1 MAEVKLANITKV
13 FDRQV
18 MGLKDLTLQI
28 KDGEFFTILGP
39 SGSGKSTILRVI
51 AGLERQDKGDVFI
64 DGVNVN
70 ESLPQQR
77 NIAFVF
83 QSYALYPHMNVYE
96 NIAVGLR
103 IKGYSQKDIR
113 SRIDEVA
120 KLLEIPEL
128 LKRKPKA
135 LSGGQRQRVAL
146 ARAIAKRPKV
156 FLLDEPLSNLDAS
169 LREKMRTELKTL
181 FKKLKAT
188 VIYVTHDQQEAM
200 GLSDRIAIID
210 KGQLK
215 QIGLSDELYSHPKNL
230 FVASFLGSPKI
241 NTFEVMVEDGSFVL
255 GSVRLRLPQE
265 YGVRIKNLNRIFL
278 GIRAEDVRV
287 YPDKK
292 PNTFAVSV
300 IMIEKMGKYS
310 ILTLDL
316 QGQTFKSIIDNE
328 FTCKLDNNVWVEF
341 NERRLYLFNTDTQEA
356 V

>member
-1 MAEVKLANITKV
+1 
-13 FDRQV
+13 
-18 MGLKDLTLQI
+18 
-28 KDGEFFTILGP
+28 
-39 SGSGKSTILRVI
+39 
-51 AGLERQDKGDVFI
+51 
-64 DGVNVN
+64 
-70 ESLPQQR
+70 
-77 NIAFVF
+77 
-83 QSYALYPHMNVYE
+83 MN
-96 NIAVGLR
+96 R
-103 IKGYSQKDIR
+103 
-113 SRIDEVA
+113 
-120 KLLEIPEL
+120 
-128 LKRKPKA
+128 
-135 LSGGQRQRVAL
+135 
-146 ARAIAKRPKV
+146 
-156 FLLDEPLSNLDAS
+156 FNLDAS

-188 VIYVTHDQQEAM
+188 IIYVTHDQQEAM
-200 GLSDRIAIID
+200 GLSDKIAIID
-210 KGQLK
+210 KGRLK

-241 NTFEVMVEDGSFVL
+241 NTFEVMVEDDNFIL
-255 GSVRLRLPQE
+255 GSVRLRIPQE